1 MLWWFPSTSMLA
13 GIFYHFISDDDKKLH
28 VAPFRCKLTINF
40 NYLQGHIVSFKLHL
54 IKLNLRSFFLHTL
67 QNCLSMS
74 SIKIAI
80 FWITALLYH
89 QIKNIKKKTSPE
101 LQQETFAI
109 LLSVHE
115 AFSVPWQPKNRTG
128 GHSLTAPC
136 AARSIYNA
144 AFICKYHAARM

>member
-1 MLWWFPSTSMLA
+1 MA
-13 GIFYHFISDDDKKLH
+13 NIFYHFISNDDKKLH

-89 QIKNIKKKTSPE
+89 QIKNKKKHLLNCNRKHLQYSFQFTRPFRCPDNQKTGPVGIPSQPPALQGPFIMLHLYANTTRHVCRAGAEQPCTS
-101 LQQETFAI
+101 
-109 LLSVHE
+109 
-115 AFSVPWQPKNRTG
+115 
-128 GHSLTAPC
+128 
-136 AARSIYNA
+136 
-144 AFICKYHAARM
+144 